1 MYRFLGNFVS
11 RYPIPWIAFWL
22 LFAVGA
28 HFLAPKSEQIFQDG
42 ELVFLPPTSPSLE
55 ALDIYRT
62 AFQTTLQE
70 KSDTDSVGTSVQHDP
85 MSSSVVV
92 VLQRLD
98 LPNGLTDEDR
108 AFVSDVLVPKLE
120 AFRKTTPKG
129 YRWEPEM
136 EAQLTKELPDSEQVI
151 KSIVSPN
158 DERIGAL
165 LTSKNQ
171 KAALLVVDLK
181 TEFLER
187 QNRMVVGRIES
198 LLTDSELQRQKP
210 AGLSLELSGSATV
223 GRDMLRAEQESAKR
237 TETFTKGL
245 VILLLLAIYR
255 APLLA
260 LVPLVTV
267 GIAVE
272 LAKSLLRIMAGWGWI
287 GLFSGLD
294 VYVTVVAYG
303 AGVDYCLFLIARYK
317 EELDNGFPYRRAVS
331 FSIERVGEALATSA
345 GTCIIGIGMMMFS
358 QFGKFRQAGFAI
370 SFALAVAVCVALT
383 FTPSFLLLFGKWAFW
398 PDVRKAE
405 VGQKSGWLPRSSLWS
420 FLKNQH
426 FLERIWEGTANILRR
441 RPGTVFLSTVL
452 IMMPLAIVGILY
464 QDDVSYGLLSDLPRN
479 QPSVIGAQVVQ
490 THFPAG
496 ITGPDTL
503 FIRFPEEV
511 LKETFDGDDLKSI
524 PVAEKLSGAI
534 TNNLLEREHG
544 TGKKDGKSSAEDRL
558 GIDDVR
564 SQYFPLGTNPKA
576 KEYLASLP
584 LRSRGAK
591 RTFAHRTYTSLE
603 GPLAGQVMRL
613 DIILDDDPFSKDSV
627 RNLERLETAV
637 RQSISFPEDS
647 DITPEQATRLRNS
660 AKIYTLGTTAAIRDI
675 KSVTDHDRILIDVL
689 VTVSVYLI
697 IVLMLRQPEICAY
710 LIITVVFSYVVTIGA
725 TYLAFY
731 LYDPSGF
738 HGIDWKVP
746 IYLFTILVAMG
757 EDYNILLM
765 SRVTEEQEEHGR
777 VEGVLHA
784 LMKTGSIISTCGIIM
799 AGSFVTLMSGSLM
812 GMVQMGFALAF
823 GVLLDTFI
831 VRPVLVPAYLIL
843 LYQGRFGRMGRFM
856 GAPADVLEPQL
867 APVPVIE
874 PALVSDVAQH
884 GPAA

>member
-11 RYPIPWIAFWL
+11 RHPVPWITFWL

-28 HFLAPKSEQIFQDG
+28 HFLAPKSEQVWQDG

-55 ALDIYRT
+55 AVSIYRK

-70 KSDTDSVGTSVQHDP
+70 ESEADSVGTSVQHDP

-98 LPNGLTDEDR
+98 RPNGLTDEDR
-108 AFVSDVLVPKLE
+108 TFIGEVLVPRLE
-120 AFRKTTPKG
+120 GFRKTTPKG
-129 YRWEPEM
+129 YHWEPEM
-136 EAQLTKELPDSEQVI
+136 ESGLTEEIPDSEQVI
-151 KSIVSPN
+151 KSIASPN

-171 KAALLVVDLK
+171 KATLLVVDLK

-187 QNRMVVGRIES
+187 QNRLVVGRIET
-198 LLTDSELQRQKP
+198 LLKDPELQRLKP

-317 EELDNGFPYRRAVS
+317 EELDNGFPHRRAVS

-383 FTPSFLLLFGKWAFW
+383 FTPAFLLIFGKWAFW

-405 VGQKSGWLPRSSLWS
+405 VGQKSGWIPRSSLWS
-420 FLKNQH
+420 FLRNQH
-426 FLERIWEGTANILRR
+426 LLEQLWHGMANLLRR
-441 RPGTVFLSTVL
+441 KPGIVFVSTVMV
-452 IMMPLAIVGILY
+452 MMPLAIVGVMY
-464 QDDVSYGLLSDLPRN
+464 QDDVSYGLLSDLPRD
-479 QPSVIGAQVVQ
+479 QPSVVGANVVQ

-511 LKETFDGDDLKSI
+511 LKEVFDGNDLKSI
-524 PVAEKLSGAI
+524 PTAEKLSAAI
-534 TNNLLEREHG
+534 TGNLLKLEEDAEEG
-544 TGKKDGKSSAEDRL
+544 TGSPGEGRL
-558 GIDDVR
+558 GIEDVR
-564 SQYFPLGTNPKA
+564 SQYLPLGTNPKA
-576 KEYLASLP
+576 KEYLANLP

-591 RTFAHRTYTSLE
+591 RTFAHRTYTSLN

-627 RNLERLETAV
+627 RNLERLEKAV
-637 RQSISFPEDS
+637 HASIAFSEDS
-647 DITPEQATRLRNS
+647 EIPPEKATKLRNS

-675 KSVTDHDRILIDVL
+675 KTVTDHDRILIDVL
-689 VTVSVYLI
+689 VAVSVYLI

-710 LIITVVFSYVVTIGA
+710 LIVTVVFSYVVTIGT

-731 LYDPSGF
+731 LYDPTGF

-765 SRVTEEQEEHGR
+765 SRVMEEQETHGR
-777 VEGVLHA
+777 VEGVLQA
-784 LMKTGSIISTCGIIM
+784 LTKTGSIISTCGIIM

-823 GVLLDTFI
+823 GVLLDTFV
-831 VRPVLVPAYLIL
+831 VRPILVPAYLIL
-843 LYQGRFGRMGRFM
+843 LYQGRFGRFGRFL
-856 GAPADVLEPQL
+856 GAPADLNEEPIST
-867 APVPVIE
+867 APMLE
-874 PALVSDVAQH
+874 PALIHDVARH

>member
-1 MYRFLGNFVS
+1 MYRFLGQIVS
-11 RYPIPWIAFWL
+11 RFPITWIAFWL
-22 LFAVGA
+22 IFTVIA
-28 HFLAPKSEQIFQDG
+28 HTTAPTPEMVWQDG
-42 ELVFLPPTSPSLE
+42 ELAFLPESSPSVE
-55 ALDIYRT
+55 AVRIYRE
-62 AFQTTLQE
+62 AFQSTLKE
-70 KSDTDSVGTSVQHDP
+70 ANESDNVGTSVQQDP

-98 LPNGLTDEDR
+98 RPNGLTEEDN
-108 AFVSDVLVPKLE
+108 AFISDVLVKKLE
-120 AFRKTTPKG
+120 ELKRTTPKG
-129 YRWEPEM
+129 YNWTPELEQELNEEIP
-136 EAQLTKELPDSEQVI
+136 EAEQVI
-151 KSIVSPN
+151 KSISTPN
-158 DERIGAL
+158 DDRIGAL

-171 KAALLVVDLK
+171 KATLVIVDLK

-187 QNRMVVGRIES
+187 QNRLVVGRIEHFIK
-198 LLTDSELQRQKP
+198 DHDLQQKRP

-237 TETFTKGL
+237 TEVFTKGL
-245 VILLLLAIYR
+245 VIILLLVIYR

-272 LAKSLLRIMAGWGWI
+272 LAKGLLRLMAGWGWI

-317 EELDNGFPYRRAVS
+317 EELDNGLPHKRAIS
-331 FSIERVGEALATSA
+331 YSIERVGEALATSA

-370 SFALAVAVCVALT
+370 SFSLAVAVCVALT
-383 FTPSFLLLFGKWAFW
+383 FTPAFLLIFGKWAFW
-398 PDVRKAE
+398 PDVRKGE
-405 VGQKSGWLPRSSLWS
+405 VGEKSGWLPRSSMWS
-420 FLKNQH
+420 LLQDQH
-426 FLERIWEGTANILRR
+426 VLERVWQYMADLLRR
-441 RPGTVFLSTVL
+441 QPGRVFMATVI
-452 IMMPLAIVGILY
+452 IMMPLAIIGVLY
-464 QDDVSYGLLSDLPRN
+464 QDDVSYGLLSDLP
-479 QPSVIGAQVVQ
+479 QDEPSVVGAKAVQ
-490 THFPAG
+490 SHFPAG
-496 ITGPDTL
+496 ITGPDTM

-511 LKETFDGDDLKSI
+511 LQEVFDGNDLKSI
-524 PVAEKLSGAI
+524 PVAEKLSATI
-534 TNNLLEREHG
+534 TKNLLEREDPAAP
-544 TGKKDGKSSAEDRL
+544 TGHSDEL
-558 GIDDVR
+558 IGIADIR
-564 SQYFPLGTNPKA
+564 SQHYPLGTNPKA
-576 KEYLASLP
+576 LEYLSNLP

-591 RTFAHRTYTSLE
+591 RTFAHRTYTSLD

-613 DIILDDDPFSKDSV
+613 DVILNDDPFSRNSV
-627 RNLERLETAV
+627 RNLARLENAV
-637 RQSISFPEDS
+637 KESIHFPPDS
-647 DITPEQATRLRNS
+647 EITPEQSKKLRDS

-710 LIITVVFSYVVTIGA
+710 LIITVIFSYVVTIGA
-725 TYLAFY
+725 TYMAFY
-731 LYDPSGF
+731 LWDPVGF

-765 SRVTEEQEEHGR
+765 SRVTEEQETHGR
-777 VEGVLHA
+777 TEGVLQA

-799 AGSFVTLMSGSLM
+799 AGSFVTLMAGSLM

-823 GVLLDTFI
+823 GVLLDTFV
-831 VRPVLVPAYLIL
+831 VRPILVPAYLIL
-843 LYQGRFGRMGRFM
+843 LYDGRFGKFGRFM
-856 GAPADVLEPQL
+856 GAPPDVVEASPT
-867 APVPVIE
+867 E
-874 PALVSDVAQH
+874 SELVRDSV
-884 GPAA
+884 